1 MAGETGTA
9 CVVQVGKAMKI
20 CIYGAG
26 AVGGHLAARLA
37 RGGADVSVIARPAI
51 SEAIRANGLRVVTP
65 DGDMHVRVTAASEA
79 RQLGAQD
86 VVIVT
91 AKAPALPEV
100 AKGLALL
107 LGAHTAVV
115 FAMNGIPWWYFQGRE
130 GPMGQ
135 RRLPLIDPG
144 DVMWNAV
151 ETRRVVGAVVNTAC
165 EVLEPGV
172 VRVTNR
178 TNRLVLGEPD
188 GTESDRVTALATV
201 LRAGGMTIDIT
212 RDIRS
217 EVWEKLII
225 NLCGAPMMVLTQ
237 MQAADVY
244 SDPACALAAARI
256 GAEAAA
262 IGRAL
267 GCTIAFDADRWIA
280 QGRNFKHKA
289 SMARDLELGRAME
302 IDAVL
307 TVPLQLAREL
317 GVATPTLDLLIALTV
332 LRARA
337 AGLYEGESRL
347 AAAE

>member
-188 GTESDRVTALATV
+188 GTEFGPRHRIGDGAARRRHDHRHHPRHP
-201 LRAGGMTIDIT
+201 LRGLGKADHQSLRRTDDGADANAGG
-212 RDIRS
+212 R
-217 EVWEKLII
+217 
-225 NLCGAPMMVLTQ
+225 
-237 MQAADVY
+237 
-244 SDPACALAAARI
+244 RI
-256 GAEAAA
+256 
-262 IGRAL
+262 
-267 GCTIAFDADRWIA
+267 
-280 QGRNFKHKA
+280 
-289 SMARDLELGRAME
+289 
-302 IDAVL
+302 
-307 TVPLQLAREL
+307 
-317 GVATPTLDLLIALTV
+317 
-332 LRARA
+332 
-337 AGLYEGESRL
+337 
-347 AAAE
+347 